1 MSFLMNVKVIK
12 EKFNLSISGGEGK
25 SIDSPIII
33 DDNVK
38 NYVELEYFI
47 ISKLIIIND
56 NFVYERSNQKL
67 LKYKDRTIDYLK
79 FKIIKKKTS
88 SIKYEEFY
96 FDITNVY

>member
-1 MSFLMNVKVIK
+1 MDVKVIK
-12 EKFNLSISGGEGK
+12 EKFNLPISGGEGK
-25 SIDSPIII
+25 SIDSAIII
-33 DDNVK
+33 DYNVK

>member
-1 MSFLMNVKVIK
+1 MSFLMDIKVIK
-12 EKFNLSISGGEGK
+12 EKFNLLISDGEGK

-33 DDNVK
+33 DYNEK
-38 NYVELEYFI
+38 SYVELEYFI
-47 ISKLIIIND
+47 ISNLIKIND

-79 FKIIKKKTS
+79 FKIINKKTS

>member
-1 MSFLMNVKVIK
+1 M
-12 EKFNLSISGGEGK
+12 
-25 SIDSPIII
+25 
-33 DDNVK
+33 K

-47 ISKLIIIND
+47 ISKLIKIND
-56 NFVYERSNQKL
+56 KFVCERSNQKL

>member
-47 ISKLIIIND
+47 ISKLLKIND
-56 NFVYERSNQKL
+56 NFDYERSNQKL

>member
-12 EKFNLSISGGEGK
+12 EKFNLPISGGEGK

-47 ISKLIIIND
+47 ISKLTIIND

-67 LKYKDRTIDYLK
+67 LKYKDRKIDYLK

>member
-1 MSFLMNVKVIK
+1 MDIKEIK
-12 EKFNLSISGGEGK
+12 EKFNLPVSRGAGK

-33 DDNVK
+33 DYNVK

-47 ISKLIIIND
+47 ISKLIKIND
-56 NFVYERSNQKL
+56 KFVCERSNQKL

>member
-1 MSFLMNVKVIK
+1 VDIKEIK
-12 EKFNLSISGGEGK
+12 EKFNLPISRGAGK

-33 DDNVK
+33 DYNVK

-47 ISKLIIIND
+47 ISKLIKIND
-56 NFVYERSNQKL
+56 KFVCERSNQKL

>member
-1 MSFLMNVKVIK
+1 MNVKVIK

-47 ISKLIIIND
+47 ISKLLKIND
-56 NFVYERSNQKL
+56 NFDYERSNQKL

>member
-1 MSFLMNVKVIK
+1 MDIKEIK
-12 EKFNLSISGGEGK
+12 EKFNLPISRGAGK

-33 DDNVK
+33 DYNMK

-47 ISKLIIIND
+47 ISKLIKIND
-56 NFVYERSNQKL
+56 KFVCERSNQKL

>member
-1 MSFLMNVKVIK
+1 MDIKEIK
-12 EKFNLSISGGEGK
+12 EKFNLPISRGAGK

-33 DDNVK
+33 DYNVK

-47 ISKLIIIND
+47 ISKLIKIND
-56 NFVYERSNQKL
+56 KFVCERSNQKL

>member
-1 MSFLMNVKVIK
+1 MNVKVIK
-12 EKFNLSISGGEGK
+12 EKFNLPISGGEGK

-47 ISKLIIIND
+47 ISKLTIIND

-67 LKYKDRTIDYLK
+67 LKYKDRKIDYLK

>member
-1 MSFLMNVKVIK
+1 MSFLMDIKVIK
-12 EKFNLSISGGEGK
+12 EKFNLLISDGEGK

-33 DDNVK
+33 DYNEK
-38 NYVELEYFI
+38 SYVELEYFI
-47 ISKLIIIND
+47 ISNLIKIND

>member
-12 EKFNLSISGGEGK
+12 EKFNLPISAGEGK

-47 ISKLIIIND
+47 ISKLLIIND

-67 LKYKDRTIDYLK
+67 LKYKD
-79 FKIIKKKTS
+79 FIKKLK
-88 SIKYEEFY
+88 IK
-96 FDITNVY
+96 

>member
-1 MSFLMNVKVIK
+1 MNVKVIK
-12 EKFNLSISGGEGK
+12 EKFNLPISVGEGK

-47 ISKLIIIND
+47 ISKLLIIND

-67 LKYKDRTIDYLK
+67 LKYKDRKIDYLK

>member
-1 MSFLMNVKVIK
+1 MNVKVIK

-47 ISKLIIIND
+47 ISKLLKIND
-56 NFVYERSNQKL
+56 NFDYERSNQKL

-79 FKIIKKKTS
+79 FKIINKKTS

>member
-1 MSFLMNVKVIK
+1 MDIKEIK
-12 EKFNLSISGGEGK
+12 EKFNLPISRGAGK

-33 DDNVK
+33 DYNVK

-47 ISKLIIIND
+47 ISKIININD
-56 NFVYERSNQKL
+56 KFVYERSNQKL

>member
-1 MSFLMNVKVIK
+1 VDIKEIK
-12 EKFNLSISGGEGK
+12 EKFNLPVSRGAGK

-33 DDNVK
+33 DYNVK

-47 ISKLIIIND
+47 ISKLIKIND
-56 NFVYERSNQKL
+56 KFVCERSNQKL

>member
-1 MSFLMNVKVIK
+1 MSFLMDVKVIK
-12 EKFNLSISGGEGK
+12 EKFNLLISGGEGN

-33 DDNVK
+33 DYKEK

-47 ISKLIIIND
+47 ISKLLKIND
-56 NFVYERSNQKL
+56 NFDYERSNQKL

-79 FKIIKKKTS
+79 FKIINKKTS
-88 SIKYEEFY
+88 SIKYEELY

>member
-1 MSFLMNVKVIK
+1 MNVKVIK
-12 EKFNLSISGGEGK
+12 EKFNLPISGGEGK

-47 ISKLIIIND
+47 ISKLLIIND

-67 LKYKDRTIDYLK
+67 LKYKD
-79 FKIIKKKTS
+79 FIKKLK
-88 SIKYEEFY
+88 IK
-96 FDITNVY
+96 

>member
-1 MSFLMNVKVIK
+1 MNVKVIK
-12 EKFNLSISGGEGK
+12 EKFNFPISSGDGK

-33 DDNVK
+33 NYNVK
-38 NYVELEYFI
+38 NYIELEYFI
-47 ISKLIIIND
+47 ISILIKIND

-67 LKYKDRTIDYLK
+67 LKYKDRKIDYLK